1 MPRINMTV
9 ARLAMTSAVVLI
21 LLVTVGLPAVAAHQ
35 GAPPSAPGSLGA
47 GVPSASVISLAA
59 PLAPA
64 DVDSDADGVL
74 DFDDNCMAVPNP
86 DQADSNLD
94 GVGDACDADGDG
106 YQDDR
111 DNCVSVANPDQADSD
126 NNGRGDACDLDAD
139 RDGVQD
145 GVDNCPNEPN
155 PEQAD
160 RDGDGIGNNC
170 DASVDPLQPDA
181 MIALAT
187 SGPFR
192 GQNVY
197 ASTPTA
203 AQTQVRKGVQGS
215 RAYSYTVRIQ
225 NDGSAPDRFRVKA
238 TVSGSKTMR
247 VSFVAGGAD
256 KTADVLAGTYMTRV
270 LSPGKSSTLTI
281 NVSVSAAAPAS
292 AERAVTMRAL
302 SLASGT
308 LVDVVRA
315 VTQR

>member
-1 MPRINMTV
+1 MPRINVTV
-9 ARLAMTSAVVLI
+9 ARLAMTSAIVLT
-21 LLVTVGLPAVAAHQ
+21 LLVTAALPAVAAHR
-35 GAPPSAPGSLGA
+35 GAPSSAQGSAGA
-47 GVPSASVISLAA
+47 GVLSASATSLAA

-74 DFDDNCMAVPNP
+74 DLDDNCRTVPNP

-106 YQDDR
+106 YQDDG
-111 DNCVSVANPDQADSD
+111 DNCISVPNPDQADWD
-126 NNGRGDACDLDAD
+126 NNGRGDACDFDAD

-145 GVDNCPNEPN
+145 GSDNCPNVPN

-160 RDGDGIGNNC
+160 SDGDGIGNNC

-181 MIALAT
+181 MIALVT

-197 ASTPTA
+197 ASTATA
-203 AQTQVRKGVQGS
+203 AQTQVRKGVQRG

-225 NDGSAPDRFRVKA
+225 NDGKALDRFRIKA
-238 TVSGSKTMR
+238 TVAGSKTMR
-247 VSFVAGGAD
+247 VSFVAGGTD
-256 KTADVLAGTYMTRV
+256 KTADVLAGRYMTRV

-281 NVSVSAAAPAS
+281 NVTVSAAAPAS
-292 AERAVTMRAL
+292 AERAVTLRAL

-308 LVDVVRA
+308 QVDVVRA
-315 VTQR
+315 VAQR